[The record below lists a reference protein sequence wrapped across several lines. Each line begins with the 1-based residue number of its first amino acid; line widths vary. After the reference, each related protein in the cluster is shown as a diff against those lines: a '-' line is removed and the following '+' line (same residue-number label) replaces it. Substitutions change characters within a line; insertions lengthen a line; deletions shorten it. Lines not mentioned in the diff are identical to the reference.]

1 MLRPKSSFPIIVV
14 IITNLNKK
22 KKIYRKF
29 IEIEKNNNIRIQ
41 LINYIELN

>member
-14 IITNLNKK
+14 IITNLKKK